1 MPLLPKLG
9 QSALRGRIW
18 GMETIST
25 LRQAVLWPRD
35 LSPVVPD
42 AGAGDDVVVLIHG
55 FFASAGAFRPMRARI
70 ERETGAHVASFTHAP
85 GQSVRT
91 IARKL
96 ARVVD
101 RIPITSRVHIVGHSL
116 GGIVARWYVQELGGH
131 ARVTQTISMA
141 SPFRGAPLARKLPF
155 FVGRDLHEESAT
167 LARLRVSPY
176 ADRVPHTS
184 IIAGEDHL
192 VVPQESGAFHHGEVV
207 VLAGRSHNS
216 LLFDREVVRI
226 VAAQVAARRSAASAP
241 AASLLAKTG

>member
-1 MPLLPKLG
+1 MAFLPDLGRGALL
-9 QSALRGRIW
+9 GRLW
-18 GMETIST
+18 GMETLST

-35 LSPVVPD
+35 LSPVVPEACAD
-42 AGAGDDVVVLIHG
+42 GDDVVVLIHG
-55 FFASAGAFRPMRARI
+55 FFASAGAFRPMRVRI

-101 RIPITSRVHIVGHSL
+101 RIPATSRVHLVGHSL

-141 SPFRGAPLARKLPF
+141 SPFGGAPLAHKLPYF
-155 FVGRDLHEESAT
+155 IGRDLRAGSAT
-167 LARLRVSPY
+167 LVRLRTG
-176 ADRVPHTS
+176 ANAERVPHTS

-192 VVPQESGAFHHGEVV
+192 VVPRESGAFQHGEVF

-226 VAAQVAARRSAASAP
+226 VATQVAAHRP
-241 AASLLAKTG
+241 VTPLAKTG

>member
-1 MPLLPKLG
+1 MAFLPELG
-9 QSALRGRIW
+9 FGALRGRMW

-35 LSPVVPD
+35 LSPVVPAACSD
-42 AGAGDDVVVLIHG
+42 GDDVVVLIHG

-91 IARKL
+91 IARTL

-101 RIPITSRVHIVGHSL
+101 RIPATSRVHLVGHSL
-116 GGIVARWYVQELGGH
+116 GGIVARWYVQEMGGH

-141 SPFRGAPLARKLPF
+141 SPFGGAPLAGRLPF
-155 FVGRDLHEESAT
+155 FVGRDLHVDSAT
-167 LARLRVSPY
+167 LARLRASPH

-192 VVPQESGAFHHGEVV
+192 VVPQGSGAFHHGEVV

-226 VAAQVAARRSAASAP
+226 VAAQVAAHRKVTPLAP
-241 AASLLAKTG
+241 LARTG

>member
-1 MPLLPKLG
+1 MAILPKLG
-9 QSALRGRIW
+9 ASASRGRVW

-35 LSPVVPD
+35 LSPVLPG
-42 AGAGDDVVVLIHG
+42 AAAAGDDVVVFIHG

-96 ARVVD
+96 AHVVD
-101 RIPITSRVHIVGHSL
+101 RIPLTSRVHLVGHSL

-131 ARVTQTISMA
+131 TRVAQTISMA
-141 SPFRGAPLARKLPF
+141 SPFRGAPLAGRLPY
-155 FVGRDLHEESAT
+155 FVGRDLHEGSAT
-167 LARLRVSPY
+167 LARLRTGQH
-176 ADRVPHTS
+176 AARVPHTS
-184 IIAGEDHL
+184 IIAGADHL
-192 VVPQESGAFHHGEVV
+192 VVPSESAAFHHGEIV
-207 VLAGRSHNS
+207 VLSGRSHNS

-226 VAAQVAARRSAASAP
+226 VAARVASVRAASP
-241 AASLLAKTG
+241 LAKTG

>member
-1 MPLLPKLG
+1 MAFLPELG
-9 QSALRGRIW
+9 RSALRGRMW

-35 LSPVVPD
+35 LSPVVPEACGD
-42 AGAGDDVVVLIHG
+42 GDDVIVLIHG

-101 RIPITSRVHIVGHSL
+101 RLPSTSRVHIVGHSL

-141 SPFRGAPLARKLPF
+141 SPFGGAPLARKLPY
-155 FVGRDLHEESAT
+155 FVGRDLLGDSAT
-167 LARLRVSPY
+167 LVRLRTSPH
-176 ADRVPHTS
+176 AARVPHTS
-184 IIAGEDHL
+184 IIAGEDHI
-192 VVPQESGAFHHGEVV
+192 VVPRESGAFHLGEVV
-207 VLAGRSHNS
+207 VLTGRSHNS

-226 VAAQVAARRSAASAP
+226 VAARVAAHRP
-241 AASLLAKTG
+241 ATPLAKTG